1 MSIVDTNQIDGLAQV
16 EKTGDLVV
24 LIVDH
29 LQWLVPHHYMLLEKK
44 IDTALQFVQSGQI
57 YQRYP
62 KERKRVENG
71 EIKIIFQL
79 VLKYPPTKQADENLR
94 LIYNLLKK
102 VGITLECIIK
112 NETLKEGN

>member
-29 LQWLVPHHYMLLEKK
+29 LSWIVPQHLKLLEKK

-57 YQRYP
+57 YQKYP
-62 KERKRVENG
+62 NERKRVENK

-79 VLKYPPTKQADENLR
+79 VLKYPPTKKVDENLK
-94 LIYNLLKK
+94 LIYNLLQS
-102 VGITLECIIK
+102 VGITLECIVK
-112 NETLKEGN
+112 NETL

>member
-16 EKTGDLVV
+16 EKTGDLIV

-29 LQWLVPHHYMLLEKK
+29 LPWIVPHHMKLLQQK

-57 YQRYP
+57 YQKYP
-62 KERKRVENG
+62 NERQRVANK

-79 VLKYPPTKQADENLR
+79 VLKYPPTKEADKNLK
-94 LIYNLLKK
+94 LIYNLLQT
-102 VGITLECIIK
+102 VGIQFECIVK
-112 NETLKEGN
+112 NQI

>member
-1 MSIVDTNQIDGLAQV
+1 MSIAETKQIDGLAQV

-29 LQWLVPHHYMLLEKK
+29 LSWIVPQHLKLLELK

-57 YQRYP
+57 FQKYP
-62 KERKRVENG
+62 NEKKRFENK

-79 VLKYPPTKQADENLR
+79 VLKYPPHKEIQKNLS
-94 LIYNLLKK
+94 LIYNILQT
-102 VGITLECIIK
+102 VGIQFEYIVK
-112 NETLKEGN
+112 NDFDKKD